1 MKVYEIG
8 FILLLFIVGTLLWTL
23 PIQSDQ
29 LPFGEGDAAWHFA
42 NGDWATKT
50 DHVYWRFPFY
60 ISTWYYNYNTIL
72 GPGALEYP
80 PPYHVGYSI
89 FQIIGGQRF
98 IPVYILIAIS
108 SFLAAFAVFVLLRKL
123 YDFPTAILAS
133 TAMIF
138 SFREIMVY
146 LWGQRPTILSFAFVP
161 LILYSVFR
169 YYEGYSKNQPKI
181 VYLYLTGIL
190 LISQF
195 LIHPQG
201 SMLSFVSIIIYLGI
215 QSLRKKQLPINK
227 SNIIHLF
234 AILLISILIISPFI
248 NIYRG
253 AQSGVETKIQIKDL
267 HRLFDWME
275 VKDREGYP
283 NNLGGPP
290 IIFYEI
296 NKVYFPFYYILVWAG
311 VLFLLIRRE
320 DKDILILSWLA
331 ALYLLIH
338 LDVFGLMPFGRLSR
352 MLMGETALFYSI
364 MAIGI
369 IGIPKLFLKDKQ
381 RHYLYVLVGIL
392 LFGLVLYNG
401 QNAYIV
407 LNNSYEYPLR
417 ISQEQYDTAQWIDNN
432 LPQDTYIYYVGVLTY
447 PKQRFMYVLSH
458 RPSVWQSDSVDYPWI
473 NITNILIDY
482 SDAIKL
488 NNQQMINALSN
499 YEQQFI
505 NAGLFPVYN
514 QSSIRIYDIRGAQFV
529 K

>member
-1 MKVYEIG
+1 MKVYEVG
-8 FILLLFIVGTLLWTL
+8 YLVLLFIVGTLLWTL

-123 YDFPTAILAS
+123 YGFPTAVLAS
-133 TAMIF
+133 AAIVF

-161 LILYSVFR
+161 LILYSLFR
-169 YYEGYSKNQPKI
+169 YYDGYYKNQPKV
-181 VYLYLTGIL
+181 VYLYLTGML

-195 LIHPQG
+195 LVHPQG
-201 SMLSFVSIIIYLGI
+201 AMLSFASIIIYLI
-215 QSLRKKQLPINK
+215 LQSFRKKQFPVNK
-227 SNIIHLF
+227 SNLIHFFVLLAISAMIIL
-234 AILLISILIISPFI
+234 PFI

-253 AQSGVETKIQIKDL
+253 AQSGVENNIQIKDM

-290 IIFYEI
+290 IIFYEM
-296 NKVYFPFYYILVWAG
+296 NKVYFPFYYIFVWIG
-311 VLFLLIRRE
+311 ILYLLIRRD
-320 DKDILILSWLA
+320 DKDILILSWLV

-338 LDVFGLMPFGRLSR
+338 LDVLGLMPFGRLSR

-364 MAIGI
+364 IAIGI
-369 IGIPKLFLKDKQ
+369 IGIPNLFLKEDKK
-381 RHYLYVLVGIL
+381 HYVYVIVGIL

-401 QNAYIV
+401 KTAYDV
-407 LNNSYEYPLR
+407 LNNAYKYPLR
-417 ISQEQYDTAQWIDNN
+417 ISQEQYETAQWIDNN
-432 LPQDTYIYYVGVLTY
+432 LPQDAYLYYVGVITY

-458 RPSVWQSDSVDYPWI
+458 RPGVWQSDRVDYPWM

-482 SDAIKL
+482 SDAVKL
-488 NNQQMINALSN
+488 NNQQIINELSN

-505 NAGLFPVYN
+505 NAGLAPVYN
-514 QSSIRIYDIRGAQFV
+514 QSNIRIYNISGGRLA